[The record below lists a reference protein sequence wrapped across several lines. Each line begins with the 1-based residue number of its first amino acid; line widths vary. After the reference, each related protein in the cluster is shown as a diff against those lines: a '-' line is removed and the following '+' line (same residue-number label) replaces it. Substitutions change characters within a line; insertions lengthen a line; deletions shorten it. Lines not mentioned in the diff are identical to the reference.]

1 MLEKNVENHLKNK
14 VKLMGGIALKINSA
28 SMAGL
33 PDRMVLFPEGKIF
46 FVELKAPGK
55 KPRPLQMSAHRLL
68 QSLGVTVYVIDS
80 IDGVQQFLEEVI
92 ANEVHTT

>member
-1 MLEKNVENHLKNK
+1 MLEKNVESHLKNK
-14 VKLMGGIALKINSA
+14 VKAMGGIALKINSA

-55 KPRPLQMSAHRLL
+55 KPRPLQLSAHRLL
-68 QSLGVTVYVIDS
+68 QRLGFKVYVIDS
-80 IDGVQQFLEEVI
+80 VDEVKQFLEEVS

>member
-1 MLEKNVENHLKNK
+1 MLEKTVENYLKNK
-14 VKLMGGIALKINSA
+14 VKAVGGIALKINSA

-55 KPRPLQMSAHRLL
+55 KPRPLQLSAHRIL
-68 QSLGVTVYVIDS
+68 QSLGFKVYVIDS
-80 IDGVQQFLEEVI
+80 LDGVQKFLKEVI
-92 ANEVHTT
+92 ASEDHTT